1 MVIIKLLKTVKMKY
15 LKILMV
21 FITITLFSLLLFFNC
36 TSNVSA
42 QAPVKDGKWNILTE
56 IYLLFP
62 YMDGETGAGNRIALP
77 VDASAGDI
85 FNKLKFGG
93 MLYVEAHNDRWAI
106 TSDILYMSL
115 NQEVTESTLLHSG
128 TVTAKEFVWE
138 PAGLYRIASFLEVGV
153 GGRLDNIQTGMDVRY
168 NVMPAGTE
176 EYTGSH
182 SKTWFDPI
190 LITRLTADI
199 RNKWLFQFRGDIG
212 GFGVDSDFTWQLQAY
227 AGYRFSK
234 LFQLTAGYRILSIDY
249 DKGTDTERFIYNV
262 DTFGPVIRFGF
273 TF

>member
-1 MVIIKLLKTVKMKY
+1 MKKKMNYYKTLVVTAVKF
-15 LKILMV
+15 LS
-21 FITITLFSLLLFFNC
+21 FSLILCNC
-36 TSNVSA
+36 FSHVSA
-42 QAPVKDGKWNILTE
+42 QPAENAKKWNVLTE

-62 YMDGETGAGNRIALP
+62 YMDGETGVGNRIALP

-93 MLYVEAHNDRWAI
+93 MLYVEVHNNKWAI
-106 TSDILYMSL
+106 TSDILYMNL

-128 TVTAKEFVWE
+128 SVTAKEFVWE
-138 PAGLYRIASFLEVGV
+138 PAGLYRIASFLEIGA

-168 NVMPAGTE
+168 NVLPAGTE

-190 LITRLTADI
+190 LIARLTADI
-199 RNKWLFQFRGDIG
+199 KDKWLFQFRGDIG
-212 GFGVDSDFTWQLQAY
+212 GFGIGSDLTWQLQAY

-234 LFQLTAGYRILSIDY
+234 LIQLTAGYRILSIDY
-249 DKGTDTERFIYNV
+249 DKGVDTERFIYNV
-262 DTFGPVIRFGF
+262 DTFGPVIRLGF
-273 TF
+273 NF

>member
-1 MVIIKLLKTVKMKY
+1 MNYLKTHI
-15 LKILMV
+15 IL
-21 FITITLFSLLLFFNC
+21 ITKFLCSLLLFCIC
-36 TSNVSA
+36 TNYVSA
-42 QAPVKDGKWNILTE
+42 QAPVKEKKWNVLTE

-62 YMDGETGAGNRIALP
+62 YMDGETGVGNMIALP

-93 MLYVEAHNDRWAI
+93 MLYVEAHNNRWAI
-106 TSDILYMSL
+106 TSDILYMNL

-138 PAGLYRIASFLEVGV
+138 PAGFYRIASFLEVGV

-168 NVMPAGTE
+168 NVLPAGTE
-176 EYTGSH
+176 EYSGSQ

-190 LITRLTADI
+190 LIARLTADI
-199 RNKWLFQFRGDIG
+199 KDKWLFQFRGDIG
-212 GFGVDSDFTWQLQAY
+212 GFGVGSDLTWQLQAY

-249 DKGTDTERFIYNV
+249 DKGVDKERFIYKV
-262 DTFGPVIRFGF
+262 DTFGPVIRLGF
-273 TF
+273 NF